1 MKITNR
7 TFWKTEHLRAFATR
21 VAAEELDPEQVREL
35 HIEFTYK
42 IRRGWR
48 RSVGVVSGRA
58 SLGGRWMKIFL
69 PTGEVVNRPR
79 LAHTLAHEMAH
90 IRGMGHKQMRGS
102 SRYDWG
108 EGWEGR
114 YAWADSFPLEAKV
127 QPVAATLGERRGARL
142 EHARAML
149 KSWERRSR
157 LAAGKLRRWRGH
169 VRDLEKLLS
178 AAAEA
183 RTDGG
188 A

>member
-1 MKITNR
+1 MPSANPSLQQGQGTRQTEEIGALSKKGRNR
-7 TFWKTEHLRAFATR
+7 NVTAKRK
-21 VAAEELDPEQVREL
+21 PC
-35 HIEFTYK
+35 
-42 IRRGWR
+42 
-48 RSVGVVSGRA
+48 
-58 SLGGRWMKIFL
+58 
-69 PTGEVVNRPR
+69 GEVVNRPR